1 MAIDFPASPANGT
14 THSAAGVVWLYDGVK
29 WKANSATIPGD
40 ITSVTAGTGLTGGGT
55 SGDVSLALQVPVSVA
70 NGGTGATTGAVG
82 PYLPLVAG
90 SGNALTG
97 ALYIQPASGDS
108 SLYLQRAAGSLNVI
122 YGRTGTSNRW
132 AVILG
137 SSASESG
144 SNAGSDFVVSR
155 YADNGTIIDNPLVI
169 NRVSGTVTHSGQ
181 TTLSA
186 QVTLGS
192 NGASDF
198 NYLGRV
204 LNGSASHQLIGSGG
218 VTAGDIFVLQ
228 NASGW
233 NTGGD
238 AFQYKLNGGRKA
250 GINGDGRV
258 FGSGTYIDI
267 SSFAEYKSNIRA
279 ITDPVALIK
288 RLRPVAYFH
297 NILNKQQHG
306 FVIED
311 MMIDYPETVNYNSAG
326 QPDGYSPTIIIA
338 GLTAALQD
346 ALRRIEA
353 LEAK

>member
-1 MAIDFPASPANGT
+1 MAIDFPAAPANGA
-14 THSAAGVVWLYDGVK
+14 THTAAGVVWLYDGVK

-40 ITSVTAGTGLTGGGT
+40 ITAVTAGTGLTGGGT
-55 SGDVSLALQVPVSVA
+55 SGDVSLALATPVSVA
-70 NGGTGATTGAVG
+70 NGGTGVTTAAAAPFVEI
-82 PYLPLVAG
+82 AG
-90 SGNALTG
+90 DTMTG
-97 ALYIQPASGDS
+97 ALAIAPASGDS

-137 SSASESG
+137 SAASESG

-155 YADNGTIIDNPLVI
+155 YADNGTVIDNPLVI
-169 NRVSGTVTHSGQ
+169 NRSTGTVTHSGQ

-186 QVTLGS
+186 QVTLAS

-198 NYLGRV
+198 NYLGRAV
-204 LNGSASHQLIGSGG
+204 NGQASHQLIGSGG

-288 RLRPVAYFH
+288 RLRPVAYHH
-297 NILNKQQHG
+297 NILDKQQHG

-311 MMIDYPETVNYNSAG
+311 MVTAYPETVNYNSAG